1 MAFNAQPRLSNGML
15 TLRPLAEADF
25 EGLYLAA
32 SSPETWAGHPKHDRW
47 QRTIFEPY
55 FAFLL
60 ETGTTLVA
68 LDTSTGGTHEAK
80 IIGCSRYYPAPDIKE
95 SMSIGFTFLDHL
107 YWGGA
112 WNRAM
117 KALMLEHAFETFD
130 EVWLHIAPTNIRSQ
144 KAAQKIGAELC
155 QYCRP
160 CCDRRCHRNV
170 VLSDKQDRLAT
181 TSLSEVTREL
191 GQINNP

>member
-1 MAFNAQPRLSNGML
+1 MECSRCARLPKL
-15 TLRPLAEADF
+15 TLRGFILRRHRLRL
-25 EGLYLAA
+25 GRVILNTIGGSGRYL
-32 SSPETWAGHPKHDRW
+32 SP
-47 QRTIFEPY
+47 ISF
-55 FAFLL
+55 FLL

-117 KALMLEHAFETFD
+117 KALMLAHAFETFD

-144 KAAQKIGAELC
+144 KAAQKIGATYAYTADLAVTGAATETLC
-155 QYCRP
+155 YRISKIAWQQ
-160 CCDRRCHRNV
+160 
-170 VLSDKQDRLAT
+170 LSLNSSQQ
-181 TSLSEVTREL
+181 
-191 GQINNP
+191 G

>member
-1 MAFNAQPRLSNGML
+1 MECSRCAHLPKP
-15 TLRPLAEADF
+15 TLRGFILRRHRLRLGRAILNTTGGGEQ
-25 EGLYLAA
+25 YL
-32 SSPETWAGHPKHDRW
+32 SLISL
-47 QRTIFEPY
+47 
-55 FAFLL
+55 FLL

-68 LDTSTGGTHEAK
+68 LDNSTVGTHEAK

-95 SMSIGFTFLDHL
+95 SMSKGFTFLDHL

-144 KAAQKIGAELC
+144 KAAQKIGADCAYTADLAVTVAVTETLC
-155 QYCRP
+155 YRISKTGWQQL
-160 CCDRRCHRNV
+160 
-170 VLSDKQDRLAT
+170 VLNSSQQ
-181 TSLSEVTREL
+181 
-191 GQINNP
+191 G